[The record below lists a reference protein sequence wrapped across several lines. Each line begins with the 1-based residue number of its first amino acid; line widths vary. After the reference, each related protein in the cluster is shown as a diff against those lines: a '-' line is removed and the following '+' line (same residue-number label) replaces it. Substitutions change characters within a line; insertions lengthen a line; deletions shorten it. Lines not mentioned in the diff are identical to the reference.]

1 MNSVLWQPIDV
12 GELDFAHR
20 LVMSPMARS
29 RSTPDGTP
37 TEMNGN
43 YYAQRASTAL
53 IISERTQPS
62 DDGQEYVLTPGIYAD
77 EHIAGWRKVT
87 L

>member
-43 YYAQRASTAL
+43 YYA

-62 DDGQEYVLTPGIYAD
+62 DDGQEYVLTPGIYTD
-77 EHIAGWRKVT
+77 DYIAG
-87 L
+87 